1 MLEIIIALAA
11 AIFLGN
17 TLAHR
22 IRVTPAIL
30 LIFFGLALALL
41 PAMHELREVG
51 LPSYVILEIFLPIM
65 LFWEA
70 RNTSLREVRKSLRA
84 IITSGTVLVIVTA
97 FAMAGV
103 LTHFF
108 HIDWGTALI
117 ISAALAPTDATAVA
131 TLNGKLP
138 KRSIT
143 VLKAE
148 SLINDGTTLVV
159 FALAIQVAGGTDLS
173 VSHAGGMLAF
183 SFLCGIVVG
192 LAVGWVANRLRAR
205 IANPM
210 NFVIYMM
217 TIPFVEVSLVFWT
230 GVFLS
235 SGRNYYN
242 REGNRPK
249 GRVFM
254 GKLTLLQRQQAVE
267 LFEQGYGYVLV
278 SRMLELKQSQVELLS
293 RMWRIHGRLCLMR
306 RKNQQYS
313 FETKKEVV
321 TRYLQGD
328 NPIELAK
335 QYNIS
340 SDRLIRIWVKKWK
353 TSGDVALRPRLTGYP
368 PVQDTGTPLTEVE
381 KLKRDNYYLQM
392 QVDVLKKLKALRET
406 PPSGN

>member
-1 MLEIIIALAA
+1 M
-11 AIFLGN
+11 
-17 TLAHR
+17 
-22 IRVTPAIL
+22 
-30 LIFFGLALALL
+30 
-41 PAMHELREVG
+41 
-51 LPSYVILEIFLPIM
+51 
-65 LFWEA
+65 
-70 RNTSLREVRKSLRA
+70 
-84 IITSGTVLVIVTA
+84 
-97 FAMAGV
+97 
-103 LTHFF
+103 
-108 HIDWGTALI
+108 
-117 ISAALAPTDATAVA
+117 
-131 TLNGKLP
+131 
-138 KRSIT
+138 
-143 VLKAE
+143 
-148 SLINDGTTLVV
+148 
-159 FALAIQVAGGTDLS
+159 
-173 VSHAGGMLAF
+173 
-183 SFLCGIVVG
+183 
-192 LAVGWVANRLRAR
+192 
-205 IANPM
+205 
-210 NFVIYMM
+210 
-217 TIPFVEVSLVFWT
+217 SLVFWT

-254 GKLTLLQRQQAVE
+254 GKLTLIQRQQAVR

-328 NPIELAK
+328 NPIKLAK

-392 QVDVLKKLKALRET
+392 QVDVLKKLKALREN
-406 PPSGN
+406 PPGGN

>member
-1 MLEIIIALAA
+1 MFDSCETPSVPASQVPGTRFVRYQNRYLGWVTWQELPKHAPHALAHLIA
-11 AIFLGN
+11 AKPPN
-17 TLAHR
+17 
-22 IRVTPAIL
+22 
-30 LIFFGLALALL
+30 L
-41 PAMHELREVG
+41 P
-51 LPSYVILEIFLPIM
+51 
-65 LFWEA
+65 LF
-70 RNTSLREVRKSLRA
+70 
-84 IITSGTVLVIVTA
+84 
-97 FAMAGV
+97 
-103 LTHFF
+103 
-108 HIDWGTALI
+108 
-117 ISAALAPTDATAVA
+117 
-131 TLNGKLP
+131 
-138 KRSIT
+138 
-143 VLKAE
+143 
-148 SLINDGTTLVV
+148 
-159 FALAIQVAGGTDLS
+159 
-173 VSHAGGMLAF
+173 
-183 SFLCGIVVG
+183 
-192 LAVGWVANRLRAR
+192 
-205 IANPM
+205 
-210 NFVIYMM
+210 
-217 TIPFVEVSLVFWT
+217 EVSLVFWT